1 MFVIIKQIQNKKT
14 GKTLPVILIDNLSE
28 VLEFKKK
35 EDANKLCEIL
45 NINSDLILYFVSISD
60 CQTAL
65 MLEK

>member
-45 NINSDLILYFVSISD
+45 NINSDSGHIYSVKEITKKSN
-60 CQTAL
+60 
-65 MLEK
+65 